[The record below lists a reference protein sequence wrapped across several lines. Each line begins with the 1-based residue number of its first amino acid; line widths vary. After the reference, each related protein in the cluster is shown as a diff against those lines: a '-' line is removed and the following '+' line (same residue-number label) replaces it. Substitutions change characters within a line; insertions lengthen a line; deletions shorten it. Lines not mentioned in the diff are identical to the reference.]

1 MRSVTGP
8 TFSMRHSNYSAVQ
21 IRNCLLLRVGFSVAQ
36 GSENPEQL
44 VVEGA
49 VALMD
54 SERAAVPE
62 AEPAALPSSRI
73 EFRERWHFTP

>member
-1 MRSVTGP
+1 MV
-8 TFSMRHSNYSAVQ
+8 
-21 IRNCLLLRVGFSVAQ
+21 RNFLLLRVGFSVAQ

-54 SERAAVPE
+54 SERAAVAGVVPE